1 MCFATM
7 SSTIGQKVLH
17 SQAREIVFN
26 VYNYLKTENENCS
39 IIDIKGMVSS
49 ATGVSIRTIG
59 RIIKEGN
66 TPPENE
72 SDPLFKSPGK
82 KRQRVFSVTGLQ
94 DYECYHYRNIIYN
107 FHKSENC
114 RVTLAALQQ
123 TLRNTLDWQGQASS
137 LRVVLNKLGFKWRR
151 AHNNRKLLI
160 EKSDIRALRIAY
172 LNKIKK
178 FRQEQ
183 RPIVFLDETYIH
195 GGHTISKSW
204 SDDTTNGLFTNISK
218 GDRLIIIHAGGSM
231 GFIPGCLQIFKSG
244 STSGD
249 YHDEMNSV
257 NYEKWITE
265 KLIPNLPPNSV
276 VVTDNAPY
284 HNVQINRA
292 PNSNSKK
299 ADMVSW
305 LTEKHFTF
313 TPQMLKPQLYDII
326 KRHKKQ
332 FIQYKF
338 DKIFN
343 ENGHSVVRL
352 PPYHPDLNPIELIWA
367 TVKNRVAK
375 LNTTFKLNDVWKLAE
390 SEFSS
395 ITPEDWIKR
404 CEHVIQVEDN
414 YLENEIIID
423 CRTEELIINLN
434 DDDSDSDFGF
444 ESESD

>member
-1 MCFATM
+1 
-7 SSTIGQKVLH
+7 
-17 SQAREIVFN
+17 
-26 VYNYLKTENENCS
+26 
-39 IIDIKGMVSS
+39 
-49 ATGVSIRTIG
+49 
-59 RIIKEGN
+59 
-66 TPPENE
+66 
-72 SDPLFKSPGK
+72 
-82 KRQRVFSVTGLQ
+82 
-94 DYECYHYRNIIYN
+94 
-107 FHKSENC
+107 
-114 RVTLAALQQ
+114 
-123 TLRNTLDWQGQASS
+123 
-137 LRVVLNKLGFKWRR
+137 
-151 AHNNRKLLI
+151 
-160 EKSDIRALRIAY
+160 
-172 LNKIKK
+172 
-178 FRQEQ
+178 
-183 RPIVFLDETYIH
+183 
-195 GGHTISKSW
+195 
-204 SDDTTNGLFTNISK
+204 
-218 GDRLIIIHAGGSM
+218 M